1 MTVLI
6 CSTLL
11 LLQDIIFR
19 FALFVYD
26 AIFTTGM
33 WNGRRFSRF
42 VRKYTGKISYML
54 IICVILLDESGLLAQ
69 TDGRC
74 DNVLC

>member
-1 MTVLI
+1 MTVVVYR
-6 CSTLL
+6 TL
-11 LLQDIIFR
+11 LLQDIFR

-33 WNGRRFSRF
+33 WNGRRVSRF
-42 VRKYTGKISYML
+42 VRKYSDKIVYML

-69 TDGRC
+69 TDGRR